1 VISEP
6 KLWSP
11 IASLIAIIVLAI
23 ASVLALV
30 IETEQSLAWFSVAAI
45 GGILFFLYQLA
56 RWYLRPQ
63 LSIDSQ
69 KLRLGRTERLEW
81 TFANGAFANG
91 AGLVKEIS
99 IHLVGREIATE
110 TGSSTN
116 KTYRNTF
123 ANIVLAEA
131 DVSKGKI
138 SGEHEI
144 PIRLSLPSFRSGHN
158 QVVWSIKV
166 FVHLRQWFKLT
177 YDFDVTC
184 WPPAPV
190 ETFEPLPSYS
200 RSTIQINEGRV
211 NFKPGEWVTG
221 QVTMDGEWLQSVI
234 DKQGEH
240 DAELQLLWFTRGKG
254 DQDSQV
260 VQRQPIP
267 AGQTTQFRFE
277 LPQQAH
283 PSFSGRLVSLNWKLS
298 LVAQPKGIGGM
309 MKPFFKG
316 EEWEQVRLIVSPTG
330 EEFTVS

>member
-1 VISEP
+1 VMSEP

-11 IASLIAIIVLAI
+11 IASLIAILILSI

-30 IETEQSLAWFSVAAI
+30 IETEQPLVWFSVAAL

-56 RWYLRPQ
+56 KWYLRPQ
-63 LSIDSQ
+63 LSIDAQ

-81 TFANGAFANG
+81 TLANG
-91 AGLVKEIS
+91 AGLVKKIN
-99 IHLVGREIATE
+99 IHLIGRESATE
-110 TGSSTN
+110 
-116 KTYRNTF
+116 
-123 ANIVLAEA
+123 
-131 DVSKGKI
+131 
-138 SGEHEI
+138 
-144 PIRLSLPSFRSGHN
+144 SGHN

-166 FVHLRQWFKLT
+166 YVHLHQRFKLT

-184 WPPAPV
+184 WPPVPV

-211 NFKPGEWVTG
+211 NFQPGEWVTG
-221 QVTMDGEWLQSVI
+221 QVAMDGEWLQSVI

-240 DAELQLLWFTRGKG
+240 DAELQLLWSTQGKG

-260 VQRQPIP
+260 VQRQPVP
-267 AGQTTQFRFE
+267 AGQTTTFRFE

-283 PSFSGRLVSLNWKLS
+283 PSFSGQLVSLNWKLS
-298 LVAQPKGIGGM
+298 LVTQPKGIGGIV
-309 MKPFFKG
+309 KPFFKG

>member
-1 VISEP
+1 MISEP

-11 IASLIAIIVLAI
+11 IASLIAILILSI

-30 IETEQSLAWFSVAAI
+30 IETEQSLVWFSVAAL
-45 GGILFFLYQLA
+45 GGVLFFLYQLA
-56 RWYLRPQ
+56 KGYLRPQ

-69 KLRLGRTERLEW
+69 KLRLGGTERLEW
-81 TFANGAFANG
+81 TFANGA
-91 AGLVKEIS
+91 GLVKKIS
-99 IHLVGREIATE
+99 IHLIGRESATE
-110 TGSSTN
+110 TGSSTDQ
-116 KTYRNTF
+116 TYRNTF

-131 DVSKGKI
+131 EVPKGKI
-138 SGEHEI
+138 SGEHEVHI
-144 PIRLSLPSFRSGHN
+144 PLSLPSFRSGHN
-158 QVVWSIKV
+158 QVAWSIKV
-166 FVHLRQWFKLT
+166 FVHLHRRIKLT

-184 WPPAPV
+184 WPPVPA

-221 QVTMDGEWLQSVI
+221 EVAMDGEWLQSVI

-260 VQRQPIP
+260 VQRQPVP
-267 AGQTTQFRFE
+267 AGQTIKFRFE

-298 LVAQPKGIGGM
+298 LVTQPKGIGGM
-309 MKPFFKG
+309 VKPFFKG
-316 EEWEQVRLIVSPTG
+316 KEWEQVRLIVSPTG